1 MIRRRLLV
9 RSIFPRS
16 RARVF
21 VCAASSRELREIEL
35 SSTSWFR
42 VLVGFESLWDV
53 FEMSIRPHSFCCTYI
68 LSCLSLYICVCLSV
82 ALSSHRKTKNCSRKR
97 GGLLLAFACVCVLV
111 CVEREREGNLLFSTS
126 RRFSLVAR
134 VCKCPPIIEKRI

>member
-1 MIRRRLLV
+1 M
-9 RSIFPRS
+9 
-16 RARVF
+16 F

-97 GGLLLAFACVCVLV
+97 GGLLLACVCVSV
-111 CVEREREGNLLFSTS
+111 CRERERGEFTFLDQPKVFVGC
-126 RRFSLVAR
+126 AR
-134 VCKCPPIIEKRI
+134 V

>member
-1 MIRRRLLV
+1 VIRRDTSSRAV
-9 RSIFPRS
+9 DFFSIA
-16 RARVF
+16 RARVY
-21 VCAASSRELREIEL
+21 VRRRRELREIE
-35 SSTSWFR
+35 SSSKSWFR

-53 FEMSIRPHSFCCTYI
+53 FEMSIRPHFFYCTYT
-68 LSCLSLYICVCLSV
+68 SFRVSLYICVCLSV

-111 CVEREREGNLLFSTS
+111 CVERERVGNLLFPTS
-126 RRFSLVAR
+126 RRFLSVAR